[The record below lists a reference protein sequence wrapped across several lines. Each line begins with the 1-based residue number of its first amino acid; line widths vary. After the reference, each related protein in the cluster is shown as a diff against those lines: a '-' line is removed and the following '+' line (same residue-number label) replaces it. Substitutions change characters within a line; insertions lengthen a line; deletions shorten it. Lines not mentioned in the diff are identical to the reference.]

1 LDLKLELTKRKST
14 SSEEE
19 LGEQLEKLWMKMGTD
34 KAIRMSLEEQLHTEE
49 KFRKFV
55 EWQLKE
61 KDKKIISLEKQLK
74 EVKEAKN
81 QAEQER
87 E

>member
-1 LDLKLELTKRKST
+1 LDLKSEPTKRKST

-19 LGEQLEKLWMKMGTD
+19 LGEQLEN
-34 KAIRMSLEEQLHTEE
+34 EE